1 MSAQKQ
7 CPKCGEKNPAEAVM
21 CWACYTSLSGGAMA
35 APPASVS
42 IPSAGVA
49 SVSAAAPDA
58 TPTTAVTAGA
68 PASPPDVALADLS
81 DASGADASQVV
92 AAGDT
97 TSAVTPDPGMA
108 AATAT
113 ASADPS
119 AAVIAPDTSGAASTQ
134 SAPDTQTAPDTQAAA
149 DTQAGAPS
157 ATVTPVPG
165 GGLQPGAVK
174 LTVEQGM
181 SIGKQFVLG
190 DIDILVGRED
200 EDESIFPDIDLSD
213 QDEGYVHRRH
223 ATMRFENGQLM
234 VTHLGGVNKT
244 RINNRPIPDDTPEA
258 VNIGDKLSFGKV
270 VLRVGS
276 I

>member
-1 MSAQKQ
+1 
-7 CPKCGEKNPAEAVM
+7 
-21 CWACYTSLSGGAMA
+21 
-35 APPASVS
+35 
-42 IPSAGVA
+42 VA
-49 SVSAAAPDA
+49 AAAPDA

-108 AATAT
+108 AATASAAT

-149 DTQAGAPS
+149 PDAQAAPS

-190 DIDILVGRED
+190 DVDILVGRED

-244 RINNRPIPDDTPEA
+244 RINNKPIPDDQPEA